1 MDFIFTV
8 CDNAANEACPYW
20 PGHPV
25 TAHWG
30 IPDPAAV
37 QGTPEEVARAFREA
51 FATLDR
57 RLAMFLALPLESLA
71 ENDVRAEL
79 SRIGRS

>member
-1 MDFIFTV
+1 MDFILTV
-8 CDNAANEACPYW
+8 CDNAANEVCPHW

-30 IPDPAAV
+30 IRDPAAV
-37 QGTPEEVARAFREA
+37 QGTPEEIARAFRDA
-51 FATLDR
+51 FETLDR
-57 RLAMFLALPLESLA
+57 RVGMFLALPLESLA
-71 ENDVRAEL
+71 EDDRKAEL